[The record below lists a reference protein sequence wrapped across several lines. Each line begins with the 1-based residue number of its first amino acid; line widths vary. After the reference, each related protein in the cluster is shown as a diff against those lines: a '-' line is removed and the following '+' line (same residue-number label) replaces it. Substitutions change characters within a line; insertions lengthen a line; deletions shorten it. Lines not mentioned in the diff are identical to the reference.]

1 MQGKVRRCCGQV
13 DAVKERVRGNDVIEV
28 MLGGWG
34 GHEAIEL
41 SRPLSDMMYGEM
53 LFDEQIAVQMY
64 LL

>member
-1 MQGKVRRCCGQV
+1 M
-13 DAVKERVRGNDVIEV
+13 KERVRGNDVIEV